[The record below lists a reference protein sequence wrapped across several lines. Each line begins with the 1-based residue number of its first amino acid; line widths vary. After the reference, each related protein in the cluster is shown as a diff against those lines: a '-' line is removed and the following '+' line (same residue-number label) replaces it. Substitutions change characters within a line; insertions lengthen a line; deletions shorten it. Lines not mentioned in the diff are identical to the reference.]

1 MKLDDWLRDMKMKR
15 STYFRLVAVT
25 IVMFGVVI
33 PMLMSVM
40 LSSVVP
46 SPYIYILYVVPYFG
60 ILVIVL
66 IPNLSSSKRKMS
78 VERNMPMFV
87 TQMAALSTSDM
98 SFDRVFYILSEKKEY
113 GQLAEDAK
121 VVYRLL
127 RHYSVGAAEACRFV
141 ALRTKSTMESEF
153 FNRLSH
159 SMDCRGEVGPLHE
172 ERA

>member
-1 MKLDDWLRDMKMKR
+1 
-15 STYFRLVAVT
+15 
-25 IVMFGVVI
+25 
-33 PMLMSVM
+33 
-40 LSSVVP
+40 
-46 SPYIYILYVVPYFG
+46 
-60 ILVIVL
+60 
-66 IPNLSSSKRKMS
+66 
-78 VERNMPMFV
+78 
-87 TQMAALSTSDM
+87 M

-159 SMDCRGEVGPLHE
+159 SMDVGEKLDRFIE